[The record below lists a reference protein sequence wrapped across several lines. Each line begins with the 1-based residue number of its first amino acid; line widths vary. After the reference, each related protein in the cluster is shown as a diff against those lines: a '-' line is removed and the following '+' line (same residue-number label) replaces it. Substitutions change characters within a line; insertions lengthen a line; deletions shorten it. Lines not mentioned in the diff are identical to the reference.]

1 MIIQRD
7 DKLINPLAC
16 GVYQKGVYSEKKG
29 DLKMGAY
36 GLFLTR
42 DELNRVTINE
52 SDKILVLDVHGLNKN
67 ETAKLMNNLIAATR
81 NAFTFRII
89 HGYNHGVVLKT
100 FINNEYKNKRVENI
114 VSMVNNNLGMTD
126 LYVKNA

>member
-1 MIIQRD
+1 MYWHFIRSAIRWIQQKKRQLQKNRRTVQW
-7 DKLINPLAC
+7 DKNST
-16 GVYQKGVYSEKKG
+16 K
-29 DLKMGAY
+29 
-36 GLFLTR
+36 

>member
-1 MIIQRD
+1 ME
-7 DKLINPLAC
+7 
-16 GVYQKGVYSEKKG
+16 V
-29 DLKMGAY
+29 Y
-36 GLFLTR
+36 GLFLTK

-52 SDKILVLDVHGLNKN
+52 NDKILVLDVHGLNKN

-81 NAFTFRII
+81 NAFIFRII